1 MDMEIKQALL
11 QQKNI
16 YRNISHQ
23 KEIINQLKKELRQ
36 KRKDKYFRELGVES
50 IDNELNQIGRVKIE
64 KSQASM
70 EKLQQKRRGLFLP
83 NEPIKEAQV
92 ERS

>member
-1 MDMEIKQALL
+1 
-11 QQKNI
+11 
-16 YRNISHQ
+16 
-23 KEIINQLKKELRQ
+23 
-36 KRKDKYFRELGVES
+36 
-50 IDNELNQIGRVKIE
+50 
-64 KSQASM
+64 M